1 MWLKHVKTII
11 NHPAIPPKVVTTHTA
26 ASRSAKGDRQPGAIT
41 VPWGDVSDIGG
52 TKKLKWRF
60 KC

>member
-52 TKKLKWRF
+52 TKN
-60 KC
+60 